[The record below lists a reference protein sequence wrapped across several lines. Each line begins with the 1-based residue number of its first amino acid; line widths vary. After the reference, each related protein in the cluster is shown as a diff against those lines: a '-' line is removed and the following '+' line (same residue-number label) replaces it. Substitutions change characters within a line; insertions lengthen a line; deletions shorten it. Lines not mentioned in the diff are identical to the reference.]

1 MSTMTTATQPA
12 PGSST
17 TATTPDA
24 KPLLEVR
31 NLKTYF
37 PVKRG
42 LLRSHVG
49 NVKAVDDVSFTV
61 HQGETLGLVG
71 ESGCGK
77 STVGRSILRLI
88 DATAGTV
95 NFDGEDVL
103 EASNSRMKQLRKE
116 MQIIFQDP
124 GGSLNPRMTV
134 GRIIGEPLKVHKILN
149 GPALEA
155 RVRDLLQ
162 KVGLQPQH
170 YDRYPHE
177 FSGGQK
183 QRVGIARALALEP
196 KFIVCDEPVSALD
209 VSVQSQVLNLMQDL
223 KDEFNLSYLFIAHN
237 LAVVEHFCD
246 RIAVMY
252 LGKIVE
258 VADRDTLYRNPMH
271 PYTRALLSAAPSPDP
286 NREKQRIMLLGDVPS
301 PISYY
306 TDEAEGREHSIETT
320 AEEKAEME
328 AEKMEGIEFVTRS
341 SLLDRPPLKEVPGEP
356 GHFVSVHGFEA

>member
-1 MSTMTTATQPA
+1 MTTATQPA
-12 PGSST
+12 PQ
-17 TATTPDA
+17 ATKQTG
-24 KPLLEVR
+24 KPLLQVEH
-31 NLKTYF
+31 LKTYF

-42 LLRSHVG
+42 LLRSHIG

-88 DATAGTV
+88 DATAGSV
-95 NFDGEDVL
+95 KFDGEDVL
-103 EASNSRMKQLRKE
+103 AASGSRMKQLRKE

-134 GRIIGEPLKVHKILN
+134 GKIIGEPLKVHKVC
-149 GPALEA
+149 GGAELES
-155 RVRDLLQ
+155 RVQDLLK

-258 VADRDTLYRNPMH
+258 IADRDTLYNNPVH
-271 PYTRALLSAAPSPDP
+271 PYTRALLSAAPNPDP
-286 NREKQRIMLLGDVPS
+286 NRTKKRIMLLGDVPS
-301 PISYY
+301 PISFFA
-306 TDEAEGREHSIETT
+306 DEAEGREHSIETT
-320 AEEKAEME
+320 SEEKAEMNAE
-328 AEKMEGIEFVTRS
+328 AMEGVEFVTRS

-356 GHFVSVHGFEA
+356 GHFVSVHGFD